1 MIFNKNSQR
10 RKHELPFKSDITG
23 WFLPILISLM
33 VFLSTITLAGLLSI
47 NSVLNEWNNGISG
60 SLTVQIMPAKN
71 TNKEK
76 SKLETIKQQE
86 AAILLLKSTK
96 GIIDATPL
104 SDKELSKLIKP
115 WLGDSVDINQLP
127 VPRLIDVKLDKK
139 TNIDYNKLSEKLSKK
154 APLASVDNHKL
165 WLSKLIKLGD
175 GLKALASSIFVLII
189 ITTSITIA
197 YATKTGLE
205 LHKNIIEIL
214 YLMGAKDTYI
224 AQQYARRNSFLGFL
238 GGLVGV
244 LLSIPAI
251 QTISNIASEI
261 QGGIIS
267 QINLGFSDWMLILLL
282 PILSS
287 LLATISAYY
296 TVKRTLGKLA

>member
-1 MIFNKNSQR
+1 MIFSKNPQK

-23 WFLPILISLM
+23 WFLPVLISLM

-47 NSVLNEWNNGISG
+47 NSVLNKWNNDISG

-71 TNKEK
+71 TSSKK

-86 AAILLLKSTK
+86 TTILLLKETK
-96 GIIDATPL
+96 GIIDASPL
-104 SDKELSKLIKP
+104 SDNDLSKLIKP
-115 WLGDSVDINQLP
+115 WLGDSVDINDLP
-127 VPRLIDVKLDKK
+127 VPRLIDVKLDK
-139 TNIDYNKLSEKLSKK
+139 NIDIDYDKLAKKLSKT
-154 APLASVDNHKL
+154 APLASIDNHKL
-165 WLSKLIKLGD
+165 WLNKLIKLGD
-175 GLKALASSIFVLII
+175 GLKALASSIFLLII
-189 ITTSITIA
+189 LTTSVTIA
-197 YATKTGLE
+197 YTTKTGLE

-224 AQQYARRNSFLGFL
+224 AQQYARRSSYLGFI
-238 GGLVGV
+238 GGLIGV

-251 QTISNIASEI
+251 QTISSIASEI

-267 QINLGFSDWMLILLL
+267 QINMGICNWMLISLL
-282 PILSS
+282 PIFSS
-287 LLATISAYY
+287 ALATASAYC